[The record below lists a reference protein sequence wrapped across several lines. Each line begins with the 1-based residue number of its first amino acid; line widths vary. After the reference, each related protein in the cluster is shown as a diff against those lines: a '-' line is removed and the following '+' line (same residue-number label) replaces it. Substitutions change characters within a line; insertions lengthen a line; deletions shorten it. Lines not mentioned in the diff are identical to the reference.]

1 HGRRARARH
10 RTRDGTRHYLGS
22 RRPPHLSARRGG
34 RHTRSGCHLP
44 RRAWSPSPSAL
55 TLAPRVSV
63 GVGVGLST
71 AITARQVSLVKIRAT
86 CISPTAGASISVP
99 LLREKQ
105 HAAIV
110 ALFLLDRTDIRV
122 PAAPTTRSLP
132 LFPRAEAKTSSDR
145 RTPNSC

>member
-63 GVGVGLST
+63 GVGVGLGT

-110 ALFLLDRTDIRV
+110 ARRCSFSIEPTSGCRPRQRR
-122 PAAPTTRSLP
+122 APCRY
-132 LFPRAEAKTSSDR
+132 FRERKR
-145 RTPNSC
+145 